1 MPNSQ
6 GKAVRLAPGLSE
18 FADSLSLVICDLWG
32 VMHNG
37 IALSADAVHAIEAA
51 RRAGLTTVFL
61 SNAPRPRAY
70 VRDHL
75 LDMGLPSALGDLIV
89 TSGGLARDEVR
100 DDYQGAKLY
109 HLGPRSDRNTVEG
122 LPVDEVD
129 HPDKAEIILA
139 TALDF
144 NDVEAH
150 RSLLARAVENGAP
163 FLCANPDR
171 VVHVGDELYACAGAV
186 ADLYTEMGGEVHW
199 FGKPTAAALQS
210 CLKEAGME
218 VATPGQEIIM
228 VGDSLQT
235 DMAGA
240 RAAGYRGLFITGG
253 IHRDEAPLLQA
264 AATEDGLVSVEAFR
278 QIFGAE
284 KAVPHAAM
292 DRLVW

>member
-1 MPNSQ
+1 MPNSS
-6 GKAVRLAPGLSE
+6 GEVVWLAPGLSE
-18 FADSLSLVICDLWG
+18 FADNLSLVICDLWG

-37 IALSADAVHAIEAA
+37 IALSDEAVAAITQA
-51 RRAGLTTVFL
+51 RRAGIETVFL
-61 SNAPRPRAY
+61 SNAPRPRTF

-75 LDMGLPSALGDLIV
+75 LSMGLPVSLGDRVV

-100 DDYQGAKLY
+100 DDYAGAKLY

-129 HPDKAEIILA
+129 HPDDAEVILA

-144 NDVEAH
+144 NDVAAH
-150 RSLLARAVENGAP
+150 RSLLAKAVENGAS

-186 ADLYTEMGGEVHW
+186 ADLYAEMGGDVHW

-210 CLKEAGME
+210 CLKEAGMDA
-218 VATPGQEIIM
+218 ATPGDRIIM

-240 RAAGYRGLFITGG
+240 KAAGYRGLFITGG
-253 IHRDEAPLLQA
+253 IHRDEAPSLQA
-264 AATEDGLVSVEAFR
+264 AATGSLVKVEDFK
-278 QIFGAE
+278 QIFGEA

-292 DRLVW
+292 KKLVW